1 VSYCRTYAFA
11 ADKIRVKLTLQVEN
25 DLNLDRFIENIPA
38 LMGTVKKNGVKL
50 KAATQK
56 AEILDNNGKG
66 LVLAFAKPQK
76 LVVQENG
83 LKDKSMQIGRIEVE
97 LPTQL
102 KKGQQIVLE
111 YELIPQP

>member
-1 VSYCRTYAFA
+1 
-11 ADKIRVKLTLQVEN
+11 
-25 DLNLDRFIENIPA
+25 
-38 LMGTVKKNGVKL
+38 
-50 KAATQK
+50 
-56 AEILDNNGKG
+56 
-66 LVLAFAKPQK
+66 